1 MKTDFTNDM
10 QLISEIIGDE
20 LTMKLIASLG
30 GVSVYIPRPDHTV
43 IRHYYKQLNEDVKK
57 TAQELGVS
65 ERTVYRAIEGVKE
78 DKRQLSIFD
87 AIKQSEH
94 DRQPNNGCLQPQNKA
109 IESV

>member
-30 GVSVYIPRPDHTV
+30 GVSVYIPRPDHNV
-43 IRHYYKQLNEDVKK
+43 IRYYYEQLGGDVKK
-57 TAQELGVS
+57 TAQQLGVS
-65 ERTVYRAIEGVKE
+65 ARTVYRAIHTQKE

-87 AIKQSEH
+87 AIQQFENEQQFNSNLQSRKKTV
-94 DRQPNNGCLQPQNKA
+94 DSL
-109 IESV
+109 